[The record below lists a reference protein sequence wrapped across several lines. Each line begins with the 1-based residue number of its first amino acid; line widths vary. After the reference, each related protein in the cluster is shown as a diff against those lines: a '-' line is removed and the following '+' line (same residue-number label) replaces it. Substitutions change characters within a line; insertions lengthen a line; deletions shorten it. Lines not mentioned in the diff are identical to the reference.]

1 MYSLTLAL
9 MTTIEAERVTAVR
22 AFTRFYT
29 TVVGALDEGLLRSAY
44 TLTEARLIFEL
55 GQRDTTE
62 VPDLRRMLDLDAGY
76 LSRILTRFEDQG
88 LVTRQRSGADARRQ
102 VIRLTPAGRQ
112 AYAMLDARSAEQV
125 KGLIGGLSD
134 ENQRRLVGAMGM
146 IERLLG
152 NPPRLPAYVIRP
164 PRPGDLGWVVQ
175 RHGVLYAQEY
185 GWDQTFE
192 ALVARIVA
200 SYVDGLDPR
209 RSNAWIAEVDA
220 APAGCVFCVP
230 KDAGTAQLRLL
241 LVEPSARGMGIG
253 VRLVD
258 ECIRFARTAG
268 YRSLTL
274 WTNDV
279 LVAARRIYERA
290 GFRLVEEEKHHSFG
304 HDLVGQNWVLDL
316 SPRNERRPQRSVPST

>member
-1 MYSLTLAL
+1 LTKSTFSLTLAF
-9 MTTIEAERVTAVR
+9 MTTFEAERVTAVR

-44 TLTEARLIFEL
+44 TLTEARVIFEL
-55 GQRDTTE
+55 AQRDTTD
-62 VPDLRRMLDLDAGY
+62 VPDLRRMLGLDAGY
-76 LSRILTRFEDQG
+76 LSRILARFEGVG
-88 LVTRQRSGADARRQ
+88 LVTRQRSAADGRRQ

-112 AYAMLDARSAEQV
+112 AYAMLDSRSADQV

-134 ENQRRLVGAMGM
+134 ENQRRLVGAMGR

-152 NPPRLPAYVIRP
+152 DPPRPPAYVIRSL
-164 PRPGDLGWVVQ
+164 RPGDLGWVVQ
-175 RHGVLYAQEY
+175 RHGALYAQEY

-200 SYVDGLDPR
+200 SYVEVLDPR

-220 APAGCVFCVP
+220 TPVGCVFCVP
-230 KDAGTAQLRLL
+230 RDAVTAQLRLL
-241 LVEPSARGMGIG
+241 LVEPSARGTGIG
-253 VRLVD
+253 ARLVD
-258 ECIRFARTAG
+258 ECIRFARGAG
-268 YRSLTL
+268 YRSMTL

-290 GFRLVEEEKHHSFG
+290 GFRLVEEEEHHSFG

-316 SPRNERRPQRSVPST
+316 SPSR